1 MFRET
6 QTEFF
11 KALIFL
17 KLPTLKKKKINN
29 LEKIFPVRI
38 KLRKGKNRIVY
49 LMQYIY
55 NNFFFN
61 FFMILWDFIL
71 IRYLIW
77 ELINVYYIYVCHFKI
92 YIFFVFDLV
101 FSLIF

>member
-11 KALIFL
+11 KALF
-17 KLPTLKKKKINN
+17 
-29 LEKIFPVRI
+29 R
-38 KLRKGKNRIVY
+38 KNRIVY

-55 NNFFFN
+55 YNFFFN
-61 FFMILWDFIL
+61 FGIMILWDFIL

-77 ELINVYYIYVCHFKI
+77 GLINFYYIYICHSKI
-92 YIFFVFDLV
+92 YIFFIFDPV